1 MSYESEKKEESEKK
15 DRELS
20 ARLDALKSA
29 ILHEGAEAVDHKTAD
44 DSDHGTGKA
53 MGIGMRVT
61 SELVANV
68 LVGTL
73 LGWQIDKW
81 FDTSPIFL
89 LIFLL
94 LGVASGFWNV
104 YRIAMRPTAAQKK
117 PSVKKP

>member
-1 MSYESEKKEESEKK
+1 MTKESEEKDK
-15 DRELS
+15 ELS
-20 ARLDALKSA
+20 ARLGALKSA
-29 ILHEGAEAVDHKTAD
+29 ISHEASEIKLHQPAD
-44 DSDHGTGKA
+44 ESDHGTGKA
-53 MGIGMRVT
+53 MGVGMRVT

-73 LGWQIDKW
+73 IGWQVDRW

-104 YRIAMRPTAAQKK
+104 YRIAMRSSGAQKN
-117 PSVKKP
+117 SEKK

>member
-1 MSYESEKKEESEKK
+1 MTKETEAQDNTLTE
-15 DRELS
+15 
-20 ARLDALKSA
+20 RLTALKSA
-29 ILHEGAEAVDHKTAD
+29 ISHETVEYKVGDQG
-44 DSDHGTGKA
+44 DHGTGKA

-73 LGWQIDKW
+73 IGWQIDKW
-81 FDTSPIFL
+81 FVTSPIFL

-104 YRIAMRPTAAQKK
+104 YRIAMRSTDTQKSENK
-117 PSVKKP
+117 